1 LHWLGPVQRSW
12 PSTSWSQRPSQH
24 WLPVVHE
31 VPVGRHDDA
40 GTSHRP
46 PALQLSEQQSLSFAH
61 DLAYGRHVEQFTPT
75 KHAVPKQQPFVHEV
89 ALHWHAPLTHCWP
102 LAHCVPPPHVH
113 EPEALQPSASV
124 GSHATHAC
132 PGLPQAPTDVG
143 VLHVLPL
150 QQPAQVW
157 AHVWQA
163 PMLQAL
169 APQSAHEPPNA
180 PQTCGSVPV
189 WHLPFV
195 SQQPWQL
202 VPLHTHLPF
211 THARPCVAS
220 QEGLLPHEQAPFVH
234 ESAVVGSQTEHGPPA
249 LPQLASD
256 AVSHVAPLQ
265 HPLAQVVALH
275 ATAASPP
282 SAVAPS
288 VELPSPVAL
297 SVAAP
302 SPAPPSVGPP
312 PSAVVPSSPPPS
324 VELPSLPLPSVA
336 APSSPPEP
344 SPVVA
349 SPLPEPD
356 PLSGPSPTVASRG
369 PELEPELLP
378 EPLPELTPEL
388 PPELLPEPLPEPSA
402 EPSPEPS
409 VPPVPPHA
417 VPKTTTADSNN
428 PRASAGNVRCDMVPP
443 SIPRSTRYSTAN
455 DP

>member
-12 PSTSWSQRPSQH
+12 PSTSWSQRPLQH

-31 VPVGRHDDA
+31 VPVGRQDDA

-46 PALQLSEQQSLSFAH
+46 LALQLSEQQSLSFAH

-75 KHAVPKQQPFVHEV
+75 KHAVPKQQPFAHDV

-102 LAHCVPPPHVH
+102 VAHCVPPPHVH

-124 GSHATHAC
+124 GSHATQAC
-132 PGLPQAPTDVG
+132 PALPQAPTDVG
-143 VLHVLPL
+143 VLHVLPV
-150 QQPAQVW
+150 QQPVQVW

-169 APQSAHEPPNA
+169 APQSVHEPPNA
-180 PQTCGSVPV
+180 PQTCASVPV

-195 SQQPWQL
+195 SQQPWQF
-202 VPLHTHLPF
+202 VPLHTHWPF
-211 THARPCVAS
+211 THASPWVAS
-220 QEGLLPHEQAPFVH
+220 QAVVLPHEQAPIVH
-234 ESAVVGSQTEHGPPA
+234 ESAVVGSQTVHGPPA
-249 LPQLASD
+249 VPQLASD

-265 HPLAQVVALH
+265 HPLMQVVALH
-275 ATAASPP
+275 AAAASPP
-282 SAVAPS
+282 SPVAPS
-288 VELPSPVAL
+288 VVLPSLVVAL
-297 SVAAP
+297 SVEAP
-302 SPAPPSVGPP
+302 SPAPPS
-312 PSAVVPSSPPPS
+312 AVVASSPPPS
-324 VELPSLPLPSVA
+324 TVPPSPPFPSLA
-336 APSSPPEP
+336 APSFPPEL

-349 SPLPEPD
+349 SPPPEPD

-369 PELEPELLP
+369 PELEPELPP

-388 PPELLPEPLPEPSA
+388 PPELPPEPLPEPSSA
-402 EPSPEPS
+402 ASLAPS
-409 VPPVPPHA
+409 VLAPPPQPVPRP
-417 VPKTTTADSNN
+417 TTADSNN

-443 SIPRSTRYSTAN
+443 SIPRSTRYTTAN